1 MIKHI
6 VMWKLRETAE
16 GNDKPRNAQL
26 AKAKLEALA
35 GRIPGLLKIEVGIN
49 FCAEEAA
56 SDIVLYSE
64 FSDRAALDAYQQHPE
79 HEAIKP
85 FIMAIR
91 TERRI
96 VDYDTN

>member
-16 GNDKPRNAQL
+16 GNDRAHNALL

-49 FCAEEAA
+49 FCEEDAA
-56 SDIVLYSE
+56 ADIVLYSE
-64 FSDRAALDAYQQHPE
+64 FTDRAALDAYQVHPE
-79 HEAIKP
+79 HEAVKT
-85 FIMAIR
+85 FVMAIKSAR
-91 TERRI
+91 HM
-96 VDYDTN
+96 VDYEVE